1 MNGSGTP
8 DIPGNLIFGLLT
20 SLSNCTFRVT
30 VTNPEP
36 LAVYIL
42 ESGAG
47 NPNPC
52 TPYTIAGTY
61 TTNVPFSNSNKAT
74 IRVFVSS
81 PGNFTIATN
90 TVDGMIFYYSGSFT
104 TTGSQDVTLYGSGTP
119 VLGGI
124 YTFMPEIV
132 GPHPLGGQ
140 ICAFNIT
147 VN

>member
-1 MNGSGTP
+1 M
-8 DIPGNLIFGLLT
+8 
-20 SLSNCTFRVT
+20 
-30 VTNPEP
+30 
-36 LAVYIL
+36 AVYVL
-42 ESGAG
+42 ESLPG

-52 TPYTIAGTY
+52 APYSVAGIY
-61 TTNVPFSNSNKAT
+61 TTNVPLSNANKVT

-90 TVDGMIFYYSGSFT
+90 KLEGMMFYYSGSFIT
-104 TTGSQDVTLYGSGTP
+104 PGSQDIILYGSGTP
-119 VLGGI
+119 ALGGI

-140 ICAFNIT
+140 ICAFNVT